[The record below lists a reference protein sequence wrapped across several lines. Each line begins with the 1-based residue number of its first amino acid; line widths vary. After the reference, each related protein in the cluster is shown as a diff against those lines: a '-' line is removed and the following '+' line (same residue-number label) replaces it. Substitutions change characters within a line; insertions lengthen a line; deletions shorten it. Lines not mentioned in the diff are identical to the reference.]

1 MRLTIPGGCSVAD
14 PREAVIWDLLPLG
27 FPLDAT
33 SWLRSSKYDG
43 PFGGSTTSWRDNL
56 EDRMGSH
63 ERWRTALSSTY
74 SPDLSG
80 GRVGM
85 DLTSHGGL
93 AYAVYI
99 MMNTMMKN

>member
-1 MRLTIPGGCSVAD
+1 MMALLEAAQLHGGCNAWGIIFT
-14 PREAVIWDLLPLG
+14 ALLAKKVYFIRLM
-27 FPLDAT
+27 T
-33 SWLRSSKYDG
+33 SAQ
-43 PFGGSTTSWRDNL
+43 DNL